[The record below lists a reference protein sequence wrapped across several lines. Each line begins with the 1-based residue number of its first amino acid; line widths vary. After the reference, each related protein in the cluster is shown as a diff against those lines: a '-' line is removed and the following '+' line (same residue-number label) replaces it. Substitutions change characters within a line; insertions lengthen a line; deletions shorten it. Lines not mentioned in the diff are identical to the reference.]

1 MRYWDGD
8 SYDQILLLTGHTDD
22 VTSLALSPTDGGFL
36 LTGSSDRSV
45 RVYERTHDMVFV
57 EEEKEM
63 EIERQLDKADDER
76 YDSYRNLKVGSKAW
90 VDEEDGGIEDEAK
103 GLGGKAEEAVRK
115 SVLSVKAGDRVLE
128 VRSK

>member
-1 MRYWDGD
+1 M
-8 SYDQILLLTGHTDD
+8 
-22 VTSLALSPTDGGFL
+22 TSIALSPTDGGFL

-57 EEEKEM
+57 DEEKEV
-63 EIERQLDKADDER
+63 EIERQLDKADDDR
-76 YDSYRNLKVGSKAW
+76 YDSYRNLKVGSKAG

-115 SVLSVKAGDRVLE
+115 SVLSVKAGDRILE
-128 VRSK
+128 VSESDECRPLAFLFC